1 MDEICAATGWVA
13 ARSEVWKVQGK
24 LCHAMGLAIGHVTP
38 EEVVTR
44 IGSASKQ
51 SREVVEKARQ
61 GCRAVTAKDIFS
73 AQAPQ
78 LTAAAVLIMAALVS
92 NSQISLR
99 DVSRASISCSTQQIC
114 QAYTSLY
121 AYADLVLCEESLGG
135 FDLAHLPEQLV
146 LGPAPSKRR
155 KKKVL
160 VHNEKAEAELVNTPV
175 TIAPCDNWQAEVA
188 KVACAPKVDESK
200 PRTRANSL
208 VDAEEDTS
216 VLAPLFP
223 KKRKGGKSK
232 ARKRGLVEAAPDAAI
247 DAEGNVAKTGG
258 RAEAALT
265 GKARRLE
272 AGLPLSPAGS
282 LPSLNSVPVGSSSP
296 EISISQREGDEAGT
310 TAAAASYL
318 LARSTS
324 DSSEGTSGSG
334 AVSRRSR
341 QAALDALCKHSSPLF
356 RVVPKPTTRR
366 S

>member
-1 MDEICAATGWVA
+1 
-13 ARSEVWKVQGK
+13 
-24 LCHAMGLAIGHVTP
+24 MGLAIGHVTP

-51 SREVVEKARQ
+51 SGEVIEKARQ
-61 GCRAVTAKDIFS
+61 GCRAVTAKVIFS

-78 LTAAAVLIMAALVS
+78 LTAAAVLVMAALVS

-135 FDLAHLPEQLV
+135 FDLAHLPRQLV
-146 LGPAPSKRR
+146 LGPAPSKRK

-160 VHNEKAEAELVNTPV
+160 VHNEMAGAELINTPFA
-175 TIAPCDNWQAEVA
+175 IAPCDNWQAEVA

-247 DAEGNVAKTGG
+247 DANGNVAKTRG
-258 RAEAALT
+258 RAEATLT

-282 LPSLNSVPVGSSSP
+282 LPSLNSVPVPVGSSSP
-296 EISISQREGDEAGT
+296 EISSFQREGDEAGT